1 MIARKAQAAEAPVPK
16 KAVPKKV
23 KKATARATKAAP
35 PVNEEPEEEKESEEE
50 EEPEGPR
57 EKTPMMEPAPIMENA
72 GAASATLLSD
82 VLRTN
87 GERVDLSWCGGHNH
101 MWKSLSSLKKK
112 KTASQQACVVCALK
126 RKGGWKV
133 KRAFNGTQFCVNCS
147 RPEFNHYFV
156 ACSVIHEGEKYSC
169 QFLSHLVV
177 D

>member
-1 MIARKAQAAEAPVPK
+1 VPARSEVS
-16 KAVPKKV
+16 
-23 KKATARATKAAP
+23 TARAKKAAP

-50 EEPEGPR
+50 EEPDGPR
-57 EKTPMMEPAPIMENA
+57 EETPAPMMENA

-87 GERVDLSWCGGHNH
+87 GERVDLTWCGAHNH
-101 MWKSLSSLKKK
+101 MWKSLSSLKK

-126 RKGGWKV
+126 KKGGWKV

-156 ACSVIHEGEKYSC
+156 ACSVIHEGEEHSC

-177 D
+177 VD